1 MSLVEFVREK
11 VGPNPFEVVATLLGS
26 QVRRLAA
33 AALAD
38 LARVVDGGAA
48 PGPGP
53 SWVPLPRGGGEGPA
67 G

>member
-1 MSLVEFVREK
+1 M
-11 VGPNPFEVVATLLGS
+11 ATLVGF

-38 LARVVDGGAA
+38 LARIVDGGGAA
-48 PGPGP
+48 GPGP